1 MTETVARRLL
11 PCFRRLSPLESPKLE
26 LHEMAK
32 PLIVS
37 IPHSLGKAEAL
48 RRLKSGMARA
58 TSNIPL
64 LKFDNQTWTDD
75 HMAFRAR
82 ALGQVASGT
91 VDVGESDVRLEVVLP
106 WVLQKFAETVQVA
119 FQERTRLLLEK
130 K

>member
-1 MTETVARRLL
+1 M
-11 PCFRRLSPLESPKLE
+11 S
-26 LHEMAK
+26 K

-58 TSNIPL
+58 TANIPL
-64 LKFDNQTWTDD
+64 LKFEDPTWTDD
-75 HMAFRAR
+75 RMTFRAY

-91 VDVGESDVRLEVVLP
+91 VDVGESDVRLEIMLP
-106 WVLQKFAETVQVA
+106 WVLQNFAEAVQSTL
-119 FQERTRLLLEK
+119 QERTKLLLEK